1 MIEQITHTQTLQL
14 ANRIAENIKASL
26 FYMSELIEAHNDIHL
41 DNPVDIEKML
51 EMAKVKFTKPTGTL
65 LGGLMKQYGVI
76 LVQIVPIEPNSMISL
91 ILEQGY
97 HVVPE
102 AYLPDFKTVIL
113 NAHDAAC
120 ADIIAAAAEAAA
132 EDLEGEEYDEEEDE
146 GEGAESEEETKEK
159 DSSEEV

>member
-41 DNPVDIEKML
+41 DNQVEIERML
-51 EMAKVKFTKPTGTL
+51 EMAKIKFTKPTGTL
-65 LGGLMKQYGVI
+65 LSGLMKQYGVI
-76 LVQIVPIEPNSMISL
+76 LVQVVPIDPNSMISM

-97 HVVPE
+97 HVVTE
-102 AYLPDFKTVIL
+102 AYLQDFKNVIL
-113 NAHDAAC
+113 NAHEAAC
-120 ADIIAAAAEAAA
+120 SDIIAAALEAAA
-132 EDLEGEEYDEEEDE
+132 EDLEGEGEEDD
-146 GEGAESEEETKEK
+146 GEESGEETKEK